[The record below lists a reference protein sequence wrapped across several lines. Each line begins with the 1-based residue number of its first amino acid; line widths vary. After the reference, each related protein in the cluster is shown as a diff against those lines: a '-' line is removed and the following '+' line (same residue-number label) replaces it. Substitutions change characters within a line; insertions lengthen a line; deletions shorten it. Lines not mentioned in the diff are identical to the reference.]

1 MELYTTSRL
10 TLIVKLNEIVLIK
23 QKAKNYLT
31 NETKRLQMYDTVKYD
46 HFIRLFYTKNGL
58 ELSIAHYNQVL
69 NRLESYYQNTL
80 NRLNKLK

>member
-23 QKAKNYLT
+23 HKANNYLT
-31 NETKRLQMYDTVKYD
+31 DETKRLEMYDVVKYD
-46 HFIRLFYTKNGL
+46 HHIRLFNTKNEL
-58 ELSIAHYNQVL
+58 ESSIAHYNQVL
-69 NRLESYYQNTL
+69 TRLESYYQNTL